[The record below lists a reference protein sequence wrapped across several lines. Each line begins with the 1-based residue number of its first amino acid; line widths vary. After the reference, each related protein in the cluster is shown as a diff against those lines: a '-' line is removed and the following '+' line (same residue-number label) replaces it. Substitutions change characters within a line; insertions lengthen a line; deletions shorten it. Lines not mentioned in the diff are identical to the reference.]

1 MLGYI
6 LKRLLTIPI
15 FLMVLTILTFALTMG
30 ISPYERL
37 GVLLPTEDWNT
48 GLSLDDL
55 VERYGLDRPF
65 LVQYWDWLAGVLHGN
80 LGWSTSARMPVG
92 EALLKYAPAS
102 IELTLLAQVLM
113 IVGAVGVGT
122 YVATKHNRLPD
133 QIARV
138 LGTMGVAIP
147 GFVIALFLLV
157 VFYGW
162 LGVFAPG
169 RLCPWARDVVASAE
183 FIQYTGMN
191 TLDGLLNGRLDVSIN
206 AMKHLILP
214 SIAMCTA
221 MLSGM
226 MRVMRSSMLETLRQ
240 DYVTTARSKG
250 LKERV
255 VVLRHAQR
263 NALLP
268 VVTMLTTSLARVLT
282 GTVIIESIFN
292 YRGMGKFAMD
302 AARALDFPAVLG
314 VVLVMSTIIV
324 FSTIVVDLLYMILD
338 PRVVID

>member
-1 MLGYI
+1 
-6 LKRLLTIPI
+6 
-15 FLMVLTILTFALTMG
+15 
-30 ISPYERL
+30 
-37 GVLLPTEDWNT
+37 
-48 GLSLDDL
+48 
-55 VERYGLDRPF
+55 
-65 LVQYWDWLAGVLHGN
+65 
-80 LGWSTSARMPVG
+80 
-92 EALLKYAPAS
+92 
-102 IELTLLAQVLM
+102 
-113 IVGAVGVGT
+113 
-122 YVATKHNRLPD
+122 
-133 QIARV
+133 
-138 LGTMGVAIP
+138 
-147 GFVIALFLLV
+147 
-157 VFYGW
+157 
-162 LGVFAPG
+162 
-169 RLCPWARDVVASAE
+169 
-183 FIQYTGMN
+183 
-191 TLDGLLNGRLDVSIN
+191 
-206 AMKHLILP
+206 
-214 SIAMCTA
+214 
-221 MLSGM
+221 M